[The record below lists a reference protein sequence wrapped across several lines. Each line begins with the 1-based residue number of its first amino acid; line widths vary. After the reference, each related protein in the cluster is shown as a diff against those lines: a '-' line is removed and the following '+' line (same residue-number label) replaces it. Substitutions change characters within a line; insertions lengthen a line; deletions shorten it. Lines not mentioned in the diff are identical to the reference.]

1 MLPSP
6 ESEVISVGVPA
17 GAPALRFTY
26 TLIGSRSGRIGE
38 PSIMATI
45 CPAEIRSVHEVGSLA
60 PWRTQAAAWIL
71 RVATGPS
78 GGPKSGVAPV
88 WSAVSTVV
96 HVAALEP
103 PLIRSEERRV

>member
-38 PSIMATI
+38 PSIMPTI
-45 CPAEIRSVHEVGSLA
+45 CPAEMRRVRELASTAHWGGHAGLVVGREV
-60 PWRTQAAAWIL
+60 
-71 RVATGPS
+71 VTGPA
-78 GGPKSGVAPV
+78 PKSGGLPV
-88 WSAVSTVV
+88 RRAVNT
-96 HVAALEP
+96 AAQSSL
-103 PLIRSEERRV
+103 

>member
-6 ESEVISVGVPA
+6 ESEVISVVVPA

-45 CPAEIRSVHEVGSLA
+45 CPAEIRSVHELASPA
-60 PWRTQAAAWIL
+60 PWRRHAGFLIG
-71 RVATGPS
+71 RGVVTGPAPKF
-78 GGPKSGVAPV
+78 GGLPV
-88 WSAVSTVV
+88 WRAVNTAVQSS
-96 HVAALEP
+96 LK
-103 PLIRSEERRV
+103 